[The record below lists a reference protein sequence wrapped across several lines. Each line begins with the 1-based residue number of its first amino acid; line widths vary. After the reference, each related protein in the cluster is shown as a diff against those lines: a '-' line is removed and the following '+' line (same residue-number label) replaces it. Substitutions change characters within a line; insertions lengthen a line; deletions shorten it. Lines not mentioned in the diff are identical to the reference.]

1 MPTPATVAPVGDR
14 VGTQTAN
21 PLPVHPVLRESRPVT
36 VAVPQ
41 LPAPPLLTSAGLRLR
56 LHHQGDVDGVLEQC
70 DDVLTRRWTSVP
82 VPYTRQHAAEFVL
95 DRVPRGWRE
104 GDFLALA
111 VEVDGRFAGTVDLRP
126 DGAGAA
132 DIGFGLAAW
141 ARGRGVMASALRL
154 LLPWAVETLALEV
167 VHWQGAVGNWP
178 SRRVA
183 WALGF
188 RLEGTVRSYGHQRG
202 GRHDVWL
209 ASLTKA
215 ELADLTPRHRWLEL
229 PELTGERVLLRRHR
243 PEDAARVTQAC
254 AHASTQH
261 WLPDLPSP
269 YTLVDAIGYLTS
281 REEEHASGRGLYW
294 CVADPDDDRQLAEV
308 GLMRLHGDPPRK
320 AEIGYWTHPE
330 ERGRGVMTEA
340 VRLVARHALLPT
352 DVGGLGLERVSLR
365 AASGNVGSRRVAEG
379 AGFTASGVE
388 RRGERLRDASLDDFV
403 VYDLLA
409 DELADE
415 VLPVDGV
422 LPVDEV
428 PAP

>member
-1 MPTPATVAPVGDR
+1 MVGQAP
-14 VGTQTAN
+14 QPAN
-21 PLPVHPVLRESRPVT
+21 PLPAHPLLRESRPVT

-41 LPAPPLLTSAGLRLR
+41 LPAPPLLTSTNLRLR
-56 LHHQGDVDGVLEQC
+56 IHHEGDVDGVLKQC
-70 DDVLTRRWTSVP
+70 DEALTQRWTSVP
-82 VPYTRQHAAEFVL
+82 VPYTRQHAADFVL
-95 DRVPRGWRE
+95 ERVPRGWRQ

-111 VEVDGRFAGTVDLRP
+111 IEADGRFAGTVDLRP

-132 DIGFGLAAW
+132 EVGFGLAPW

-154 LLPWAVETLALEV
+154 LLPWAVEALALEA
-167 VHWQGAVGNWP
+167 VHWRATVGNWP
-178 SRRVA
+178 SRRAA
-183 WALGF
+183 WAVGF

-202 GRHDVWL
+202 RRHDVWL
-209 ASLTKA
+209 ASLTRE
-215 ELADLTPRHRWLEL
+215 ELADPTPRHRWLEV
-229 PELTGERVLLRRHR
+229 PELTGERVVLRRHQ
-243 PEDAARVTQAC
+243 PEDAARVAQAC

-281 REEEHASGRGLYW
+281 REEEHAGGRGIYW

-308 GLMRLHGDPPRK
+308 GLMGLHGHPARK

-352 DVGGLGLERVSLR
+352 DVGGLGLERVTLR
-365 AASGNVGSRRVAEG
+365 AASRNVGSRRVAEG

-388 RRGERLRDASLDDFV
+388 RRGERLRDGSHDDFV
-403 VYDLLA
+403 VYDLLR
-409 DELADE
+409 DELSAE
-415 VLPVDGV
+415 RSSA
-422 LPVDEV
+422 DEV